1 METCAKA
8 SSTETT
14 YTSRFMPKSR
24 GGTLDEK
31 GQWHTTENR
40 LVLPFWKATMRCGH
54 SSATTV
60 DNEESRKALTSRA
73 ATFSGTAARE
83 ILGAGKS
90 EARAA
95 RHTERAVICEKQ
107 MDMKAMLEQ
116 KPCPFLAQ
124 MRELCVRF
132 HAFFHRFTCG
142 DARYFRRIRHLAY
155 SCLEIA
161 RIRPTR

>member
-1 METCAKA
+1 ML
-8 SSTETT
+8 
-14 YTSRFMPKSR
+14 KSR
-24 GGTLDEK
+24 GGTPDEK
-31 GQWHTTENR
+31 GQWHTTEKR
-40 LVLPFWKATMRCGH
+40 LVLPFWKATIRCGRP
-54 SSATTV
+54 SATTV

-107 MDMKAMLEQ
+107 MGMKAMLEQ

-132 HAFFHRFTCG
+132 HALFHRFTCAG
-142 DARYFRRIRHLAY
+142 AHYFRRIRRFTY
-155 SCLEIA
+155 SCLEVA
-161 RIRPTR
+161 RIRPVR